1 MDPDNIRFLIVD
13 NLLIIGQEEQ
23 FQKRKM
29 PHLPTVGKVLPLSRV
44 PEDGVLFEG
53 IFSSN
58 WDVVRVAPAANQHST
73 HPLLT
78 PLVVS
83 HLGHHAIHT
92 LCRAWTRTNAVK
104 IINDAKEEIAR
115 LRLAQHDPPFWLY
128 WLGDQNK
135 LRRKRPRPLDVPPF
149 PVEGCDALDDA
160 GYYCSAVLATSARS
174 ARRSL
179 TDQDEDGVTT
189 GDLQLILRDH

>member
-1 MDPDNIRFLIVD
+1 MDSDNTRFLIVD

-29 PHLPTVGKVLPLSRV
+29 PRLPTAGKVLPLSRV
-44 PEDGVLFEG
+44 PEEGVLFEG
-53 IFSSN
+53 VFNSN

-78 PLVVS
+78 PLVVPY
-83 HLGHHAIHT
+83 LQRHAIHT
-92 LCRAWTRTNAVK
+92 LCRAWTRAHAVK

-128 WLGDQNK
+128 WLGNQNK

-149 PVEGCDALDDA
+149 PVEGCNALDDSS
-160 GYYCSAVLATSARS
+160 YYCDAVLATNARS

-179 TDQDEDGVTT
+179 GAYDDGDPNA
-189 GDLQLILRDH
+189 GDLRLILRDH